1 MTNVIKRI
9 QPWFAAVMLSLLLAS
24 CTKNFQDINND
35 PNRPKTVTPGV
46 MLGQL
51 QYKMV
56 NSTIGGA
63 RNFTHELMQM
73 TAPRISADGNGVHRY
88 VITAGA
94 ASGFWNSMYSYMTD
108 VNDIYRISDSLKEN
122 NYKGIALVYKC
133 WAYSMLTD
141 IFGDIPYSQAGQ
153 AAAGNVK
160 PGFDT
165 QKSIYTQLLKDLA
178 TANDLFDDTKV
189 LTYGG
194 DQVYASAALT
204 GGKNLGIQRWKK
216 FSNSL
221 RLRLLLRISRRDGEI
236 DVQGP
241 IKAILADPVKYP
253 VFGSNADE
261 AIFRYPGTYPYY
273 NPYYNARTLDWRQG
287 DYFTSFF
294 IDKMNT
300 DSDPRRGVWATQVK
314 VNNVNV
320 YQGIGSGYPTT
331 VSYVVDANSSYS
343 DGLKTMQQLGIMM
356 SWAELEFIKAE
367 LAVKGYNTGKT
378 PQAHYEA
385 GIGASMVQWGV
396 SLPSGYLAQAGVAYK
411 PAGTADE
418 QLQQIM
424 LQKYYALF
432 FTDYQAW
439 FEKNR
444 TGYPVLPRGT
454 GIPAANQFPVRCP
467 YPTYLQSLNP
477 DNLAAAVTAM
487 GGDNSNIK
495 TWWEK

>member
-1 MTNVIKRI
+1 VIKRT
-9 QPWFAAVMLSLLLAS
+9 QPYITALLAIVLLAG
-24 CTKNFQDINND
+24 CTKNFQDLNND
-35 PNRPKTVTPGV
+35 PNRPKAVTPGV

-56 NSTIGGA
+56 NTSIGGA
-63 RNFTHELMQM
+63 RNFMHELMQM

-88 VITAGA
+88 VVTAGSG
-94 ASGFWNSMYSYMTD
+94 SGFWTGMYGYMTD
-108 VNDIYRISDSLKEN
+108 VNDIYNISDGLKEN
-122 NYKGIALVYKC
+122 NYKAIALVYKC
-133 WAYSMLTD
+133 WGYSILTD
-141 IFGDIPYSQAGQ
+141 LFGDLPYSQATQ
-153 AAAGNVK
+153 AASGNVK
-160 PGFDT
+160 PAFDT
-165 QKSIYTQLLKDLA
+165 QKSIYTQILKDLA
-178 TANDLFDDTKV
+178 TANDLFDDSKA

-194 DQVYASAALT
+194 DQLYAANALT
-204 GGKNLGIQRWKK
+204 GTKNTGIQKWKK
-216 FSNSL
+216 LCNSL
-221 RLRLLLRISRRDGEI
+221 RLRLLLRISKRDAEM
-236 DVQGP
+236 DVQTQ
-241 IKAILADPVKYP
+241 IKAILADAVKYP

-261 AIFRYPGTYPYY
+261 AIFKYPGTYPYY

-300 DSDPRRGVWATQVK
+300 DNDPRRAVWATQVK
-314 VNNVNV
+314 VNGVNV
-320 YQGIGSGYPTT
+320 YQGIGSGYPTN

-343 DGLKTMQQLGIMM
+343 DGLKTLPQLGVMM
-356 SWAELEFIKAE
+356 SWAEVEFMKAE
-367 LAVKGYNTGKT
+367 LALKGYNTGKT

-385 GIGASMVQWGV
+385 GIGASMVQWGIT
-396 SLPSGYLAQAGVAYK
+396 LPAGYLTQPGVAWK
-411 PAGTADE
+411 TAGTADD

-454 GIPAANQFPVRCP
+454 GIPAANKFPMRMP

-477 DNLAAAVTAM
+477 DNLAAAVQVM
-487 GGDNSNIK
+487 GGDNSDVK